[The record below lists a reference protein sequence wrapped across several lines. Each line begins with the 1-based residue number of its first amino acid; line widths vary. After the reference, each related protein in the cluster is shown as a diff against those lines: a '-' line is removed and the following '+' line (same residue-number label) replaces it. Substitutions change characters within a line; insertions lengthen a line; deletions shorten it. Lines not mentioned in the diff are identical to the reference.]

1 MIRVILEGSYIAIGF
16 DENGNDGDDH
26 DKAGGLLMVIIVIQ
40 EEAGW

>member
-1 MIRVILEGSYIAIGF
+1 MIDEDDHYHDVECH